1 VYRLVLSGFI
11 LLMSF
16 ESAFANPNPIEDPRC
31 GAMGWSFGMGP
42 IPIAY
47 PRVVD
52 LSPGGDLAYISS
64 RLAGAM
70 ASEAELSGVFLVRP
84 ESLIPQGPVVTWF
97 SEAAF
102 DYEGW
107 RRTGA
112 WLVIVGEMSAKPQG
126 IHLVLSAYLTEEGQI
141 LRVKSS
147 ECVVPVNQVET
158 FGRNYVKSLLLCVTG
173 LHDSEHTRIAF
184 ARRAAPGKPK
194 KIYVVEIG
202 KEEVVQVSPGETL
215 AILPSWAPGGKVA
228 WTDYRSGNPDLW
240 IDGELFSNFQGQ
252 NSGAAFSPDGK
263 TVALTVAPEG
273 NPNIWLLDAK
283 TSKEVARLTDT
294 ERTVDTNPTWSP
306 DGKQIAFVSDRSG
319 KPQIYVMNSDGS
331 NQRLLPLPGTY
342 NTSPDWSPDGG
353 KIAYQSR
360 GDKAYFSV
368 WVYDVATGEAS
379 PITKGPWN
387 DESPSWS
394 PDGRKLVF
402 TSTRDK
408 KQRLYLMNRDG
419 SGVRPLFKG
428 KSSDKSEDF
437 TPAWERF
444 W

>member
-1 VYRLVLSGFI
+1 MYRLVLSGFI

-158 FGRNYVKSLLLCVTG
+158 FGRNYVKSLLLCV
-173 LHDSEHTRIAF
+173 
-184 ARRAAPGKPK
+184 
-194 KIYVVEIG
+194 
-202 KEEVVQVSPGETL
+202 
-215 AILPSWAPGGKVA
+215 
-228 WTDYRSGNPDLW
+228 
-240 IDGELFSNFQGQ
+240 
-252 NSGAAFSPDGK
+252 
-263 TVALTVAPEG
+263 
-273 NPNIWLLDAK
+273 
-283 TSKEVARLTDT
+283 
-294 ERTVDTNPTWSP
+294 
-306 DGKQIAFVSDRSG
+306 
-319 KPQIYVMNSDGS
+319 
-331 NQRLLPLPGTY
+331 
-342 NTSPDWSPDGG
+342 
-353 KIAYQSR
+353 
-360 GDKAYFSV
+360 
-368 WVYDVATGEAS
+368 
-379 PITKGPWN
+379 
-387 DESPSWS
+387 
-394 PDGRKLVF
+394 
-402 TSTRDK
+402 
-408 KQRLYLMNRDG
+408 
-419 SGVRPLFKG
+419 
-428 KSSDKSEDF
+428 
-437 TPAWERF
+437 
-444 W
+444 